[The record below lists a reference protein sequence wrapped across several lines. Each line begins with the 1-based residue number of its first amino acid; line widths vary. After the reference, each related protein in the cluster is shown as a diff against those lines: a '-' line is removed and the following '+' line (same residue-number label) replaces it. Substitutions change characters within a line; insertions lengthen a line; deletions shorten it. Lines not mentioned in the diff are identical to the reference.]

1 MIDGK
6 VWPHRALSA
15 NKVNAGD
22 NADMENFALVLVYLL
37 IGTLLRR
44 VRGFPAETGPVLNQ
58 YVLYVA
64 LPALVLQKMPLL
76 EFSSQLWIPATL
88 PWLLLA
94 LTAGAV
100 LIAGRLWQWDRNI
113 IGALLVV
120 LPLGNTSFLGYPMVE
135 AFYGDAGL
143 PFAIIYD
150 QAGSFLALVTYAAIL
165 AAWFSPTADTRP
177 SGPQILSRILLFPAF
192 VAMLLGLVLKGWSY
206 PAFMTL
212 LLDSLASTLVP
223 VVMIAVGFQL
233 RLKLDTG
240 QTAPLM
246 MALGFKLLLMPAAAV
261 GMLWL
266 LQPQPLLTQVVV
278 FQAAMPPMISAGAL
292 AIGAALAPRFV
303 AALVG
308 LGLLG
313 SFITLPLWFWLLQT
327 WT

>member
-1 MIDGK
+1 
-6 VWPHRALSA
+6 
-15 NKVNAGD
+15 
-22 NADMENFALVLVYLL
+22 MENFALVLVYLL

-76 EFSSQLWIPATL
+76 EFTSQLWIPAAM
-88 PWLLLA
+88 PWVLLA
-94 LTAGAV
+94 ITAGAV
-100 LIAGRLWQWDRNI
+100 LLAARLWQLDRQI
-113 IGALLVV
+113 TGALLVV

-135 AFYGDAGL
+135 AFYGDTGL

-165 AAWFSPTADTRP
+165 AAWFSPTAGPRP
-177 SGPQILSRILLFPAF
+177 SAAQILPRILLFPAF
-192 VAMLLGLVLKGWSY
+192 LAMLLGLALKGSSY
-206 PAFMTL
+206 PAFMEL
-212 LLDSLASTLVP
+212 LLDSLAATLVP

-233 RLKLDTG
+233 RLKLDSG
-240 QTAPLM
+240 QTTPLVL
-246 MALGFKLLLMPAAAV
+246 ALGFKLLLMPALAL
-261 GMLWL
+261 GLLWL
-266 LQPQPLLTQVVV
+266 VQPRPLLIEPLLTQVVV
-278 FQAAMPPMISAGAL
+278 LQAAMPPMITAGTL

-313 SFITLPLWFWLLQT
+313 SFVTLPLWYWLLA
-327 WT
+327 

>member
-1 MIDGK
+1 
-6 VWPHRALSA
+6 
-15 NKVNAGD
+15 
-22 NADMENFALVLVYLL
+22 MENFALVLVYLL

-76 EFSSQLWIPATL
+76 ELSSQLWIPATL
-88 PWLLLA
+88 PWVLLA
-94 LTAGAV
+94 MTAGVV

-113 IGALLVV
+113 IAALLVV

-165 AAWFSPTADTRP
+165 AAWFSPTAGPRP
-177 SGPQILSRILLFPAF
+177 SGSQILNRILLFPAF
-192 VAMLLGLVLKGWSY
+192 LAMLLGLVLTGWSY
-206 PAFMTL
+206 PAFMEL

-233 RLKLDTG
+233 RLKLETG

-246 MALGFKLLLMPAAAV
+246 WALGFKLLLMPAIALAL
-261 GMLWL
+261 LWL
-266 LQPQPLLTQVVV
+266 WQPQPLLLQVVV

>member
-1 MIDGK
+1 
-6 VWPHRALSA
+6 
-15 NKVNAGD
+15 
-22 NADMENFALVLVYLL
+22 MENFALVLVYLL
-37 IGTLLRR
+37 IGALLQR
-44 VRGFPAETGPVLNQ
+44 VRSFPAETGPVLNQ

-76 EFSSQLWIPATL
+76 EFSSQLWIPAVL

-94 LTAGAV
+94 ITAGVV
-100 LIAGRLWQWDRNI
+100 LLAARLWHLDRPVT
-113 IGALLVV
+113 GALLVV

-165 AAWFSPTADTRP
+165 AARFSPAAEPRT
-177 SGPQILSRILLFPAF
+177 GGLQILRRILLFPAF
-192 VAMLLGLVLKGWSY
+192 LAMLLGLALKGVSY
-206 PAFMTL
+206 PPFMQL

-233 RLKLDTG
+233 RLKLDIG
-240 QTAPLM
+240 QTAPM
-246 MALGFKLLLMPAAAV
+246 VMALGFKLLLMPALAL
-261 GMLWL
+261 GLLWL
-266 LQPQPLLTQVVV
+266 VQPQPLLIEPLLTQVVV
-278 FQAAMPPMISAGAL
+278 MQAAMPPMITAGAL

-313 SFITLPLWFWLLQT
+313 SFVTLPLWYWLLGGIA
-327 WT
+327 

>member
-1 MIDGK
+1 
-6 VWPHRALSA
+6 
-15 NKVNAGD
+15 
-22 NADMENFALVLVYLL
+22 MENFALVLVYLL
-37 IGTLLRR
+37 IGSLLRR
-44 VRGFPAETGPVLNQ
+44 VTGFPAETGPVLNQ

-76 EFSSQLWIPATL
+76 EFSSQLWIPAVL
-88 PWLLLA
+88 PWVLLMM
-94 LTAGAV
+94 TAGAV
-100 LIAGRLWQWDRNI
+100 LLAARLWQLDRHI
-113 IGALLVV
+113 TGALLVV

-150 QAGSFLALVTYAAIL
+150 QAGSFVALVTYAAIL
-165 AAWFSPTADTRP
+165 AAWFSPTAESRP
-177 SGPQILSRILLFPAF
+177 GAWQILSRILFFPAF
-192 VAMLLGLVLKGWSY
+192 LAMLLGLALKGWSY
-206 PAFMTL
+206 PPFMTL

-240 QTAPLM
+240 QTTLLM
-246 MALGFKLLLMPAAAV
+246 LALGFKLLLMPALAL
-261 GMLWL
+261 GIMWL
-266 LQPQPLLTQVVV
+266 LQLQPLLMQVVV

-313 SFITLPLWFWLLQT
+313 SFVTLPLWFWLLADLSPV
-327 WT
+327 

>member
-1 MIDGK
+1 
-6 VWPHRALSA
+6 
-15 NKVNAGD
+15 
-22 NADMENFALVLVYLL
+22 MENFALILAYLL
-37 IGTLLRR
+37 IGILLRR
-44 VRGFPAETGPVLNQ
+44 IRGFPAETGPVLNQ

-76 EFSSQLWIPATL
+76 EFSSQLWIPAAL
-88 PWLLLA
+88 PWLLLGM
-94 LTAGAV
+94 TAGAV
-100 LIAGRLWQWDRNI
+100 LLVARLWHLDRQI
-113 IGALLVV
+113 TGALLVV

-165 AAWFSPTADTRP
+165 AAWFSPTAESRP
-177 SGPQILSRILLFPAF
+177 SGSQILSRILLFPAF
-192 VAMLLGLVLKGWSY
+192 LAMLLGLALKGWSY
-206 PAFMTL
+206 PSFIQL

-240 QTAPLM
+240 QSALLIW
-246 MALGFKLLLMPAAAV
+246 ALGFKLLLLPALAL
-261 GMLWL
+261 GILWL
-266 LQPQPLLTQVVV
+266 LQPQPLLMQVVV
-278 FQAAMPPMISAGAL
+278 LQAAMPPMISAGAL

-313 SFITLPLWFWLLQT
+313 SFVTLPMWFWLLADLNPA
-327 WT
+327 